1 MKYYRKFLLV
11 IYLVIIAMLTYA
23 QSVSIDKQKVKED
36 LEEIISDI
44 STRYVY
50 FSEKGVDINCIRTYY
65 SGKIEQ
71 LKTENDVILFFE
83 YLLDEFYDSHLIL
96 NTNTT
101 ASYRLYAPIYVSLKE
116 TRFIISSVWQTQIES
131 LTIDIVGAEVKKIN
145 GIDISQSIELFPTHC
160 HNKSN
165 PVVREWIANKILAGT
180 YQQPRIIELQLRN
193 QQSITLDLNQL
204 KIKKEN
210 NLLSVDT
217 KNHIG
222 IIRINNSLGNNSLI
236 EAFDRSLD
244 SLLQTKAIILDL
256 RNTVDG
262 GNSYVAR
269 GIMGR
274 FVSTIKAYQ
283 KHQTVEK
290 YGTGPAVERSWMEY
304 VSPRSKPYQKPLIVL
319 VGRWTGSMGEGL
331 AIGLEA
337 AVGATIIGSEMERLA
352 GEMGGFSFHHQKFG
366 YRLSTAKL
374 FHVNGT
380 PREQYKPSQYVQQTT
395 ITRDEVLEK
404 ALAIIKNN

>member
-1 MKYYRKFLLV
+1 MKCYRKFLLV
-11 IYLVIIAMLTYA
+11 IYLMTLGTLTYA
-23 QSVSIDKQKVKED
+23 QLVGIDKQKVKED

-44 STRYVY
+44 SSRYIY
-50 FSEKGVDINCIRTYY
+50 FSEKGIDINCIRTYY

-96 NTNTT
+96 NTNTS
-101 ASYRLYAPIYVSLKE
+101 ASYRLYAPIYVSLNKD
-116 TRFIISSVWQTQIES
+116 RFIISSVWHTQIEN
-131 LTIDIVGAEVKKIN
+131 LTIDIVGAEVRKIN

-160 HNKSN
+160 HDKSN
-165 PVVREWIANKILAGT
+165 PIVREWMANKILAGT

-193 QQSITLDLNQL
+193 QQTITLDLNQL
-204 KIKKEN
+204 KIKKESS
-210 NLLSVDT
+210 LLSVDK
-217 KNHIG
+217 KNNIG
-222 IIRINNSLGNNSLI
+222 IIRINNSLGNNLLI
-236 EAFDRSLD
+236 ESFDQVLD
-244 SLLQTKAIILDL
+244 SLLQTHAIILDL

-269 GIMGR
+269 GIMSR
-274 FVSTIKAYQ
+274 FVPITKAYQ

-290 YGTGPAVERSWMEY
+290 YGTGPAIERTWMEY
-304 VSPRSKPYQKPLIVL
+304 VSPRNKTYQKPLIVL

-337 AVGATIIGSEMERLA
+337 AAGGTIIGSEMERLA
-352 GEMGGFSFHHQKFG
+352 GEMSGFSFRHQKFG

-380 PREQYKPSQYVQQTT
+380 PREQYKPSQYVQQNT
-395 ITRDEVLEK
+395 ITKDEVLEK
-404 ALAIIKNN
+404 ALSMIKNK